1 MKELFVQKVEIK
13 KLIGENNPDK
23 ITEEILYS
31 KKDYI
36 SQYKVL
42 KNPEPKMGC
51 KIEDL
56 GLEESI
62 TNHL

>member
-1 MKELFVQKVEIK
+1 M
-13 KLIGENNPDK
+13 IGENNPDK

-36 SQYKVL
+36 SEYKVL
-42 KNPEPKMGC
+42 SNPEPKMGC

-56 GLEESI
+56 GLDEGI
-62 TNHL
+62 TNHLKI